1 MKLKEKISL
10 VLFSDIEEK
19 FLELILEGN
28 IDDTLSLIEQV
39 ISPSEFKVFQQKTQ
53 MPFPTFLEKLHT
65 LYNTNSDFV
74 ADYDKNTSRWNRT
87 FSNKNKVC
95 VFPGCESQNTQK
107 DHIIPLKLNKTN
119 LFKFIPEPSFNSM
132 PLCNFH
138 NRVKTDSIL
147 IGISFLLHLRN
158 DLV

>member
-53 MPFPTFLEKLHT
+53 MPFPTFLEKLR
-65 LYNTNSDFV
+65 NFANRSVVDP
-74 ADYDKNTSRWNRT
+74 ADN
-87 FSNKNKVC
+87 
-95 VFPGCESQNTQK
+95 
-107 DHIIPLKLNKTN
+107 
-119 LFKFIPEPSFNSM
+119 
-132 PLCNFH
+132 
-138 NRVKTDSIL
+138 
-147 IGISFLLHLRN
+147 
-158 DLV
+158 